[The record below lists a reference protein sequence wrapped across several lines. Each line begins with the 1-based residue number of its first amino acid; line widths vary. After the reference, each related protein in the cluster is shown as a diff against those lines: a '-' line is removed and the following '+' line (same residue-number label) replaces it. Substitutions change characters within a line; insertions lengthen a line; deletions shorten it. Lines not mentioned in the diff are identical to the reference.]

1 MSLRLAAGGKL
12 IGLTDAQILAIST
25 TLTSLGVNA
34 EAGGTAFTRVF
45 AEMDEA
51 VQTNSANL
59 AVFNQVVG
67 GDFAALFRADPSQ
80 AVAAFT
86 GGIQDIIDSGGNVH
100 ATLQQLGFDN
110 VRIRDA
116 ILRTA
121 GAEDLLAETLQLG
134 TQAWRENSALTREA
148 ELRYGTAASQIQ
160 FTKNRVNDLAIT
172 IGSAIVPSIT
182 RLLDALEPAINAM
195 NNFADAHPNASRVVA
210 ILGATLLGLSGVLFG
225 VAAAMKAVAFVM
237 GPVNALTGWWTAN
250 LIGLRIQ
257 LFLQAIQTKVT
268 AAAQWLWNAAT
279 ATGRAISS
287 GAIIGMIAM
296 RAAMLA
302 GAVAT
307 GIATVAQWAL
317 NVALTANPIGLI
329 IVGIAALI
337 AIIIA
342 VALVIWK
349 FRDTIIGAFGQALE
363 WAKKNWPLILA
374 ILTGPIGLAI
384 YAIWKFKDQIIAVF
398 NAIKDAVPDWL
409 KKGISAVFST
419 AGNVKDLLGFAEGGE
434 VPGPAGA
441 PRAAIVHGGEMVLPQ
456 RVSQMVM
463 NLAAGP
469 QAFAPALPSLA
480 PVMKSVTNTFSFG
493 DIQLSI
499 ANASPN
505 ELQRA
510 AVDFRRYLADQL
522 EDLADDF
529 DSPILR

>member
-1 MSLRLAAGGKL
+1 MRIRMESGLPGATAQFTSALEGAQLALGDSGFTGMLVRAVEGV
-12 IGLTDAQILAIST
+12 T
-25 TLTSLGVNA
+25 TLIRWMGNLPGPIHTVISGLFVLGP
-34 EAGGTAFTRVF
+34 
-45 AEMDEA
+45 
-51 VQTNSANL
+51 L
-59 AVFNQVVG
+59 
-67 GDFAALFRADPSQ
+67 
-80 AVAAFT
+80 
-86 GGIQDIIDSGGNVH
+86 
-100 ATLQQLGFDN
+100 
-110 VRIRDA
+110 
-116 ILRTA
+116 
-121 GAEDLLAETLQLG
+121 
-134 TQAWRENSALTREA
+134 
-148 ELRYGTAASQIQ
+148 
-160 FTKNRVNDLAIT
+160 
-172 IGSAIVPSIT
+172 
-182 RLLDALEPAINAM
+182 
-195 NNFADAHPNASRVVA
+195 
-210 ILGATLLGLSGVLFG
+210 LLGLAFAAKAASFAISGLMI
-225 VAAAMKAVAFVM
+225 AKTAAVAV
-237 GPVNALTGWWTAN
+237 TGFWSGQ
-250 LIGLRIQ
+250 LIGLRIA
-257 LFLQAIQTKVT
+257 L
-268 AAAQWLWNAAT
+268 AALTIWQYAT
-279 ATGRAISS
+279 T
-287 GAIIGMIAM
+287 
-296 RAAMLA
+296 
-302 GAVAT
+302 VAT
-307 GIATVAQWAL
+307 GIWTAAQWAL

-409 KKGISAVFST
+409 KNGISAVFST

-469 QAFAPALPSLA
+469 QAFAPALPSPA

-499 ANASPN
+499 ANASTS